1 MVFIFVVTLFC
12 FSIGLWIELGKLNFF
27 FFFMYSRVVYIFLS
41 RLYFTVGPYSCLGLV
56 DFSRGSVFFLNAS
69 HLFFSPTFLDSYK
82 YIQFFYSF

>member
-12 FSIGLWIELGKLNFF
+12 FSIELWIELGKRNSFF

-41 RLYFTVGPYSCLGLV
+41 RVYLTVGPYSCLGLV

-69 HLFFSPTFLDSYK
+69 HLFFFPTFFDSL
-82 YIQFFYSF
+82 